1 MGFEKVLRSARSAQE
16 QSFSDLRVVHALV
29 SCVLLLLLGVVYAL
43 ANDVTF
49 QVRVSSGSTQHVS
62 VALAPL
68 LCTYLLVAAAH
79 HISVLVPAFFALYCG
94 ERRRGDGWV
103 WLFAG
108 SPARDFA
115 WRDIRGVRWSGSR
128 TRHMALLCP
137 TRAGLALFLSRP
149 AASLFSFVPRS
160 RWERQT
166 C

>member
-68 LCTYLLVAAAH
+68 LCTY
-79 HISVLVPAFFALYCG
+79 
-94 ERRRGDGWV
+94 
-103 WLFAG
+103 
-108 SPARDFA
+108 
-115 WRDIRGVRWSGSR
+115 
-128 TRHMALLCP
+128 
-137 TRAGLALFLSRP
+137 
-149 AASLFSFVPRS
+149 
-160 RWERQT
+160 
-166 C
+166 